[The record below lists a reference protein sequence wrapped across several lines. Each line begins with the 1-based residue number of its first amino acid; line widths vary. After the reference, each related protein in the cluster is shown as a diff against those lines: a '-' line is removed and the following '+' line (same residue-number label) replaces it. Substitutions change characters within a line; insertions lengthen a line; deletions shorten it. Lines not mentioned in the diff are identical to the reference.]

1 MQVKSRSYYIGTGAG
16 KVFPGTGSAAPGGL
30 YFVLLLLWRLPDPW
44 WLISIFSFL
53 PIIPVIQTV
62 VALHDAVAGS
72 RDRNT
77 RFSGLNIVGLV
88 FGAIWVLLVLIGLF
102 MP

>member
-1 MQVKSRSYYIGTGAG
+1 MNWSTG
-16 KVFPGTGSAAPGGL
+16 VLGGL

-62 VALHDAVAGS
+62 VALHDAVAGN

-88 FGAIWVLLVLIGLF
+88 LGAIWVLLVLIGLF

>member
-1 MQVKSRSYYIGTGAG
+1 MNWSTG
-16 KVFPGTGSAAPGGL
+16 VLGGL

-88 FGAIWVLLVLIGLF
+88 LGAIWVLLVLIGLF